1 MLMRFDPWRE
11 IDQIA
16 DHLLGRSGRLG
27 TIAPIDAYRHGDALV
42 VQVDVPGVDPSTLD
56 VQVERDVLT
65 ITGRRT
71 FEPEEGS
78 EVLVAERPHGTFRR
92 QLFLGEGLDL
102 ERVEARCVDGVL
114 TLTVPVAAE
123 VRPRHIEVHGRPAA
137 EVASGQAA

>member
-1 MLMRFDPWRE
+1 MLVRFDPWRE
-11 IDQIA
+11 IDQLA
-16 DHLLGRSGRLG
+16 DHVLGRFGRFG
-27 TIAPIDAYRHGDALV
+27 TIAPLDAYRHGDALV

-65 ITGRRT
+65 ITGRRSSV
-71 FEPEEGS
+71 PEEGS

-102 ERVEARCVDGVL
+102 ERVEARCADGVL

-123 VRPRHIEVHGRPAA
+123 VRPRHIEVVGRPAA